1 MDSSLKQRL
10 VGAVVLIALAVI
22 FLPMLVKG
30 PAPDSGVSDV
40 PLGIPGE
47 PKAADTTTRDL
58 PLIEPGTAPK
68 GGAVGMPEA
77 TPESANPG
85 PAQDG
90 QFAAAAAGDYAVSF
104 GSYASAADADKVIA
118 ALRSAELPAYREAVQ
133 LAGRDA
139 QRVRIGPFTDHAMA
153 EAARLRAAQV
163 NDGVG
168 AKVVVLDAGMPE
180 VAPAAAAI
188 AAPAVA
194 VAKPGSP
201 AMAEPPAPA
210 PVAAAKPPAPAPAPV
225 AAAKPPAPAPAPVAA
240 AKPPA
245 PALASKPAA
254 ASPPPAAPAT
264 PAPVAEPVD
273 TSKTGFAVQVGAFAA
288 AADATALR
296 DKLRSAGFNAF
307 TESVRTDKGTLTRVR
322 VGPAMTRAE
331 AEQLKSSVQAKLGI
345 AGIVRPHP

>member
-201 AMAEPPAPA
+201 AVAE
-210 PVAAAKPPAPAPAPV
+210 PPAPAPAPV

-264 PAPVAEPVD
+264 PAPVAKPVD

>member
-264 PAPVAEPVD
+264 PAPVAKPVD

>member
-188 AAPAVA
+188 AAPAAA

-201 AMAEPPAPA
+201 A
-210 PVAAAKPPAPAPAPV
+210 AAAPPAPAPAPV
-225 AAAKPPAPAPAPVAA
+225 AAAKPPA
-240 AKPPA
+240 PA

-264 PAPVAEPVD
+264 PAPVAKPVD

>member
-188 AAPAVA
+188 AAPAAA
-194 VAKPGSP
+194 VALSLIHIS
-201 AMAEPPAPA
+201 EP
-210 PVAAAKPPAPAPAPV
+210 
-225 AAAKPPAPAPAPVAA
+225 
-240 AKPPA
+240 
-245 PALASKPAA
+245 
-254 ASPPPAAPAT
+254 
-264 PAPVAEPVD
+264 
-273 TSKTGFAVQVGAFAA
+273 
-288 AADATALR
+288 
-296 DKLRSAGFNAF
+296 
-307 TESVRTDKGTLTRVR
+307 TR
-322 VGPAMTRAE
+322 PY
-331 AEQLKSSVQAKLGI
+331 
-345 AGIVRPHP
+345 